1 MFKVEGIQEFINRNQ
16 IIVVIVTE
24 TGLRSTI
31 MDSVVDIT
39 GYSLITKDR
48 SSDCHAGVA
57 TYLRNNQFKYSRL
70 DLLSF
75 LEDHE
80 MLWFF
85 LRPNRLPRGF
95 SSVIVTVDYHPFL
108 TSAENDHMREHFF
121 KSLNLTESKYPN
133 CAIIAAGDFKR
144 FDVET
149 IKKYFRLKQ
158 IYRKPTRK
166 DAILDL
172 KLTKFYDY

>member
-1 MFKVEGIQEFINRNQ
+1 MLGLPL
-16 IIVVIVTE
+16 II
-24 TGLRSTI
+24 
-31 MDSVVDIT
+31 
-39 GYSLITKDR
+39 
-48 SSDCHAGVA
+48 
-57 TYLRNNQFKYSRL
+57 RNNQFKYSRL

-80 MLWFF
+80 ILWFF

-95 SSVIVTVDYHPFL
+95 SSLIVTVDYHPFY
-108 TSAENDHMREHFF
+108 TSAENDHMHEHFF

-133 CAIIAAGDFKR
+133 CAIITACDFKR

-149 IKKYFRLKQ
+149 IKKHFRLKQ
-158 IYRKPTRK
+158 IVRKPTRK

-172 KLTKFYDY
+172 K